1 MERKDQMKGRAL
13 LALLLASTGAGVACG
28 PAATSKPASPE
39 HTATGALTTHHT
51 TEADGA
57 IVLRD
62 GAGNAIAPGSTVPY
76 SPEKTCGGC
85 HDVSVITRGYHFQQG
100 RTDATNQLV
109 VSDTFNPAKPWLLS
123 TGMYG
128 KT

>member
-1 MERKDQMKGRAL
+1 MKRNETMRGGTL
-13 LALLLASTGAGVACG
+13 LALLLAAMGTACM
-28 PAATSKPASPE
+28 PAASKQEAPSQSKD
-39 HTATGALTTHHT
+39 GALTTHHT
-51 TEADGA
+51 TDTDGA

-62 GAGNAIAPGSTVPY
+62 AAGNPILQGSTTPY
-76 SPEKTCGGC
+76 SPERTCGGC

-100 RTDATNQLV
+100 RTDASNSIV
-109 VSDTFNPAKPWLLS
+109 VSDSFNPTKPWLLS

>member
-1 MERKDQMKGRAL
+1 MRGRTL
-13 LALLLASTGAGVACG
+13 LAVLLAATGTACMSAASRQES
-28 PAATSKPASPE
+28 PAAKVD
-39 HTATGALTTHHT
+39 GALTTHHT
-51 TEADGA
+51 TDADGA

-62 GAGNAIAPGSTVPY
+62 GAGNPIVQGSTTAY
-76 SPEKTCGGC
+76 SPERTCGTC

-100 RTDATNQLV
+100 RTDASNAIV
-109 VSDTFNPAKPWLLS
+109 VSDTFNPTKPWLLS